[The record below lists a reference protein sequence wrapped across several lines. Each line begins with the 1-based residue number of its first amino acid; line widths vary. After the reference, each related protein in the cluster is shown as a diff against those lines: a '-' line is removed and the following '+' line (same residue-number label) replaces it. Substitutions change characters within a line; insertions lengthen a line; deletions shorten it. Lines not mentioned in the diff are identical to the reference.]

1 MSGRDQRRGADEA
14 QRNPGVAEVLP
25 ESGVSPASGLRL
37 RVQHGFPGFRL
48 DVDLSLPGKGI
59 TVLFGHSGSGK
70 TTLLR
75 CVAGLERARESH
87 IALNGECWQKGR
99 DFAPTWRRAIGY
111 VFQEASLFP
120 HLDVRGNLAFGMKRA
135 TGRVNE
141 DEIRVMADRFG
152 IAHLL
157 ARKPEGL
164 SGGERQRVAIAR
176 ALLTRPQLLLMDEP
190 LSALDN
196 ARKQEIL
203 PYLERLH
210 DELEIP
216 VLYVTHQVEEAA
228 RLADHIV
235 LMEQGRVLATGPA
248 AEVLTRLDLQGSFS
262 DEMGSVLDA
271 RVVERDEHYSL
282 SRIAFA
288 GGSLL
293 VGGATRAIGSKVRA
307 RVLARD
313 VSLATV
319 QPGPSSILNAVPAT
333 VLEIRDDGVDKVNV
347 RLAIGEAGSAE
358 GAMLV
363 SRITRRSR
371 DLLALEVGQAVHA
384 QVKSVA
390 LLT

>member
-1 MSGRDQRRGADEA
+1 MSGQ
-14 QRNPGVAEVLP
+14 LT
-25 ESGVSPASGLRL
+25 L
-37 RVQHGFPGFRL
+37 RVQHAFPSFAL
-48 DVDLSLPGKGI
+48 DVDLVLPGKGV

-75 CVAGLERARESH
+75 CVAGLERAAEAH
-87 IALNGECWQKGR
+87 IALHGDCWQSDSR
-99 DFAPTWRRAIGY
+99 FVPTWQRAIGY
-111 VFQEASLFP
+111 VFQEASLFA
-120 HLDVRGNLAFGMKRA
+120 HLDVRRNLAFGMKRA
-135 TGRVNE
+135 TGRVHE
-141 DEIRVMADRFG
+141 PEIVAMAERFG

-157 ARKPEGL
+157 ARRPDGL

-176 ALLTRPQLLLMDEP
+176 ALLAQPRLLLMDEP

-235 LMEQGRVLATGPA
+235 LMEQGRVLATGSP
-248 AEVLTRLDLQGSFS
+248 AEVLTRLDLQGNFS

-271 RVVERDEHYSL
+271 QVVEHDESYGL
-282 SRIAFA
+282 SRISFA

-293 VGGATRAIGSKVRA
+293 VGGTTRPVGSKVRA

-319 QPGPSSILNAVPAT
+319 PPGPSSILNTLQAS
-333 VLEIRDDGVDKVNV
+333 VLEIRDDGVDKVCV
-347 RLAIGEAGSAE
+347 RCAIGSTD
-358 GAMLV
+358 GAVLV
-363 SRITRRSR
+363 SRITRRSC
-371 DLLALEVGQAVHA
+371 DLLALQVGQQVHA

-390 LLT
+390 LVT

>member
-1 MSGRDQRRGADEA
+1 MNMQVQCHLARAD
-14 QRNPGVAEVLP
+14 
-25 ESGVSPASGLRL
+25 
-37 RVQHGFPGFRL
+37 FTL
-48 DVDLSLPGKGI
+48 DVDLELPGRGV

-75 CVAGLERARESH
+75 CVAGLEHAARAK
-87 IALNGECWQKGR
+87 ITLNDECWQDESR
-99 DFAPTWRRAIGY
+99 FVPTWQRAIGY

-120 HLDVRGNLAFGMKRA
+120 HLDVRRNLAFGMKRA
-135 TGRVNE
+135 TGAVRD
-141 DEIRVMADRFG
+141 DEIVAMAARFG
-152 IAHLL
+152 IEHLL

-176 ALLTRPQLLLMDEP
+176 ALLTKPRLLLMDEP

-216 VLYVTHQVEEAA
+216 MLYVTHQVDEAA

-235 LMEQGRVLATGPA
+235 LMEQGRVRAVGTPG
-248 AEVLTRLDLQGSFS
+248 EVLTRLDLQGSFS
-262 DEMGSVLDA
+262 EEMGSVLEA
-271 RVVERDEHYSL
+271 RVVEHDEHYSL
-282 SRIAFA
+282 SRIEFK

-293 VGGATRAIGSKVRA
+293 VGGVSRPLGSAVRA

-313 VSLATV
+313 VSLAV
-319 QPGPSSILNAVPAT
+319 EMPGASSILNMLAAS
-333 VLEIRDDGVDKVNV
+333 VLEICDDGADKVSV
-347 RLAIGEAGSAE
+347 SLRLGDAGGQGAI
-358 GAMLV
+358 LV

-371 DLLALEVGQAVHA
+371 DMLGLQPGQRVYA